1 QAWHGIPMAQVR
13 PAARALVDQWAPY
26 LRGDQ
31 RDDPERAVEAA
42 LRLIT
47 DMGLARR
54 DPSGSDGDDDVIWV
68 HAAAAR
74 YAPKPQLSE
83 ASTTGE
89 RSLFDA
95 GEDEE

>member
-1 QAWHGIPMAQVR
+1 MARVR
-13 PAARALVDQWAPY
+13 LAARALVDEWAPY

-31 RDDPERAVEAA
+31 RDDPEHAVEAA
-42 LRLIT
+42 LRLLT
-47 DMGLARR
+47 DMRLARR
-54 DPSGSDGDDDVIWV
+54 DPPGSGGGDDVIWV

-89 RSLFDA
+89 RSLFDD
-95 GEDEE
+95 GEDEG